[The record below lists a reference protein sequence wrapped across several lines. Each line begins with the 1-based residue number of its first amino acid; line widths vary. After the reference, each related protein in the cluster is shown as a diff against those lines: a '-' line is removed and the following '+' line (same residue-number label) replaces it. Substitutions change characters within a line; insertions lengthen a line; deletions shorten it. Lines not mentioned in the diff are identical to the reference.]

1 VFAHDG
7 AEVIVG
13 VALMQKDGLAD
24 PCGQLQLQ
32 MKRPPLLIAGREVTK
47 VVQAT
52 FTHGDHFCLA
62 RQGFQIRQHR
72 RGQIRGVMR
81 MHTGRGKQVLAVRPR
96 EARRLVAPGGARARD
111 DHLHDP
117 GGAGTGDDR
126 VAVRVKAVVAEIHT
140 DINQLHRITNETGRP
155 IARHGDSG
163 TMALMSDLAHSL
175 LASAALG
182 LLAAGLGAQPAAAAD
197 TDWRDVESRIQYAWY
212 TEDAR
217 DLATVAAHVTG
228 LSSADPLRNYYLA
241 LTQLHVAQLAPAA
254 TAVGQAAGA
263 CISSADEALAARPT
277 DAELLALQSLC
288 MELRSQ
294 ARSLD
299 VPFAGSR
306 GRAQMQRALQ
316 LAPRN
321 PRVRL
326 LAAQLSYASAR
337 SNPERA
343 ELLGTFQNAVD
354 AFEQERQGLER
365 VPAWGA
371 AEAWQ
376 GLAQIYLDRGD
387 AIAARAALE
396 HALLLV
402 PEYTSAHRLLNH
414 ILTG

>member
-1 VFAHDG
+1 
-7 AEVIVG
+7 
-13 VALMQKDGLAD
+13 
-24 PCGQLQLQ
+24 
-32 MKRPPLLIAGREVTK
+32 
-47 VVQAT
+47 
-52 FTHGDHFCLA
+52 
-62 RQGFQIRQHR
+62 
-72 RGQIRGVMR
+72 
-81 MHTGRGKQVLAVRPR
+81 
-96 EARRLVAPGGARARD
+96 
-111 DHLHDP
+111 
-117 GGAGTGDDR
+117 
-126 VAVRVKAVVAEIHT
+126 
-140 DINQLHRITNETGRP
+140 
-155 IARHGDSG
+155 
-163 TMALMSDLAHSL
+163 MALMSDLAHSL

-343 ELLGTFQNAVD
+343 ALLGTFQNAVD